1 MSIPGTTPSPAKIY
15 PGSADEDFLKVFDMT
30 VNDTSMYGT
39 YSVNRPV
46 EPEGVESDNRIL
58 TDEEYQDTTEVLA
71 INLTS
76 NIVDIKMEDDVETGV
91 DDLDGGSF

>member
-1 MSIPGTTPSPAKIY
+1 MSILGTTPSPAKIY

-46 EPEGVESDNRIL
+46 DPEGVVAENKIMS
-58 TDEEYQDTTEVLA
+58 DEEFLSTNSTLATNIADSVVDVLME
-71 INLTS
+71 N
-76 NIVDIKMEDDVETGV
+76 DIKEGV
-91 DDLDGGSF
+91 DHLDGGSF